1 MLLTVSSTDSR
12 EKSVCSELYLRF
24 DWQEGRQ
31 NPTYEY
37 GHAGVCSLLCS
48 VTCLLYY
55 ISLASQSD
63 VPPIPL

>member
-48 VTCLLYY
+48 APSPVSY
-55 ISLASQSD
+55 IIYL
-63 VPPIPL
+63 